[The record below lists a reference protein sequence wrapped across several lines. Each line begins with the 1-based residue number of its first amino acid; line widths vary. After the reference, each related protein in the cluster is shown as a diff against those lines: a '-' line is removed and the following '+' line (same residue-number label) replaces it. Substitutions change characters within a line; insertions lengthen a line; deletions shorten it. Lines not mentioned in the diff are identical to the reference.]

1 MQGDWGDSLGYAG
14 ILAQAGWDQPPLLA
28 GLIQSWR
35 TLFQLYR
42 PDVPVAHHSPS
53 ALLTARC
60 DALPAWRLGSGFVY
74 PPRMA
79 PFPVLR
85 PWLPLPPG
93 RLVELENALLAKVPE
108 GLSLADRPQLSTL
121 ADALSEAGDILLTM
135 PELDHDGPRSEA
147 YTYWG
152 LPAAQT
158 SPMTVLAQTDIQHA
172 ETGQVLGYVRRGCPH
187 FHEVLAAPAGTGRPA
202 RPYCP
207 DAGEADLAP
216 GRWGAGVGLSRQ
228 PLDLA
233 MELPA
238 AAVFVCHGGQAASLE
253 AQLAGVPLFLLPMHI
268 DNSCSAHEWKRSA
281 RDARS
286 IQNHALGHTQQPFRK
301 CS

>member
-1 MQGDWGDSLGYAG
+1 
-14 ILAQAGWDQPPLLA
+14 
-28 GLIQSWR
+28 
-35 TLFQLYR
+35 
-42 PDVPVAHHSPS
+42 
-53 ALLTARC
+53 
-60 DALPAWRLGSGFVY
+60 
-74 PPRMA
+74 
-79 PFPVLR
+79 
-85 PWLPLPPG
+85 
-93 RLVELENALLAKVPE
+93 
-108 GLSLADRPQLSTL
+108 
-121 ADALSEAGDILLTM
+121 M

-202 RPYCP
+202 CPYCP

-238 AAVFVCHGGQAASLE
+238 AAVFVCHGGRLLAWRRNWLVFRCFFYPCILTIPARHTSGNARRGTPDQSRITHSAIRNSLF
-253 AQLAGVPLFLLPMHI
+253 G
-268 DNSCSAHEWKRSA
+268 SAPEPSPSA
-281 RDARS
+281 RCTGVCQTSSARRRVWVMG
-286 IQNHALGHTQQPFRK
+286 QNGSALPGVLVLVIASQANLPPRPGAGCADTGRFR
-301 CS
+301 